1 MFPFSRLRES
11 NTELKGKSEKGS
23 TEVITLK
30 GEVNEVKSMMAF
42 KDSQIR
48 DLEEQI
54 KELEV
59 KSQESKKV
67 YETET
72 QRWRTRY
79 DEVNP
84 NSGSGLT
91 DQKT

>member
-1 MFPFSRLRES
+1 M
-11 NTELKGKSEKGS
+11 KGKSEKGS

-84 NSGSGLT
+84 NSGSGRT